1 MRSRKVVYFCKTR
14 DWEGG
19 RYVNIV
25 RTDPVKKGKLMM
37 YKREKI
43 AEVAKILKRR
53 KGMGTK
59 EQMKGFVT
67 EEGYIL
73 IWKLWEKGGI

>member
-1 MRSRKVVYFCKTR
+1 
-14 DWEGG
+14 
-19 RYVNIV
+19 
-25 RTDPVKKGKLMM
+25 M